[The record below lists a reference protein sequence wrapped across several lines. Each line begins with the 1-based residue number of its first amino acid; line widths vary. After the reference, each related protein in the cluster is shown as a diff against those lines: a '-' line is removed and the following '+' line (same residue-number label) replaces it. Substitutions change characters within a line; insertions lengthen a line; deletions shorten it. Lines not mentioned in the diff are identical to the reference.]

1 MALCRVQGRALLG
14 TSIMN
19 NKKRKVLIA
28 AGGTGGHLFP
38 AQQLAAMLDAEV
50 QFAGYKIGTS
60 PFFEKEK
67 IGYTE
72 IAAHPLGWGF
82 ILSVWSGFWQAVK
95 AIRYFA
101 PDVVVGFGS
110 YHVFPVLL
118 AAVCMRKKLVI
129 FEANYKMGKVNRFFS
144 FFASAIA
151 SQFPLEEK
159 KAVLV
164 HWLPWKKEEKRLE
177 GREAKKLYGLDP
189 DTMTILVFGGSQGAS
204 FLNEMAPKAIEI
216 LGKKIQAIHL
226 TGLGSEETVRATY
239 ERLGIRAAV
248 KPFEKEMAFAYAAA
262 DLALCRSG
270 AGTIAELIRYELPAL
285 LIPYPFA
292 TEDHQKKNG
301 DYLVGR
307 GGARL
312 VVQREASIERLS
324 SELETL
330 IGEREERRER
340 LKMGKS
346 EDLERIHLADVVE
359 RLG

>member
-1 MALCRVQGRALLG
+1 M
-14 TSIMN
+14 
-19 NKKRKVLIA
+19 LIA

-38 AQQLAAMLDAEV
+38 AQQLAAILDAEV

-60 PFFEKEK
+60 PFFEREK
-67 IGYTE
+67 IAYTE

-82 ILSVWSGFWQAVK
+82 LLGVWRGFWQGVK
-95 AIRYFA
+95 AIRRFA

-118 AAVCMRKKLVI
+118 AAVFLRKKLVI
-129 FEANYKMGKVNRFFS
+129 FEANCKMGKVNRFFS
-144 FFASAIA
+144 FFASEIA
-151 SQFPLEEK
+151 SQFPMEGK

-164 HWLPWKKEEKRLE
+164 HWLPWKNKEERLE
-177 GREAKKLYGLDP
+177 EREAKGLYGLDP
-189 DTMTILVFGGSQGAS
+189 DATTILVFGGSQGAL
-204 FLNEMAPKAIEI
+204 FLNEMAPKAIER
-216 LGKKIQAIHL
+216 LGGKVQAIHL
-226 TGLGSEETVRATY
+226 AGLGSEEAVRAAY
-239 ERLGIRAAV
+239 DKLGIRAVV
-248 KPFEKEMAFAYAAA
+248 KPFEKEMASAYAAA

-301 DYLVGR
+301 DYLVGQ

-312 VVQREASIERLS
+312 VLQREASVERLG
-324 SELETL
+324 SELEAL

-340 LKMGKS
+340 LKMRKS
-346 EDLERIHLADVVE
+346 EDRLRIHLADVVE